1 MKIGIICAGD
11 TEFAPYLNYMKNPVC
26 IEKAMLKFY
35 EGLIENIPA
44 VVLYSGVCKVNAAIA
59 AQLLIDTFHVD
70 FVINGGTAGGI
81 HPDIHLFDTVIAER
95 TAYHDVADDILTEF
109 HPWMESVYF
118 HASPSLL
125 DAARK
130 YSRLSKHKILF
141 GTTVTGEQFI
151 NNTEREGFLQK
162 YSPLCADM
170 ETGAYAH
177 VCYVNQIPFLSVRT
191 VTDTASHEGI
201 NEFEKNCET
210 ASNISAEIIVKMLPH
225 LVSSVS

>member
-1 MKIGIICAGD
+1 MKIGIVCAGD

-130 YSRLSKHKILF
+130 YS
-141 GTTVTGEQFI
+141 
-151 NNTEREGFLQK
+151 
-162 YSPLCADM
+162 PLCADM

>member
-1 MKIGIICAGD
+1 MKVGIICAGD
-11 TEFAPYLNYMKNPVC
+11 TELAPFLPYMENPVC
-26 IEKAMLKFY
+26 TEKTMLKFY
-35 EGLIENIPA
+35 EGLINNIPA

-59 AQLLIDTFHVD
+59 TQILIDAFHVD
-70 FVINGGTAGGI
+70 IVINGGTAGGI
-81 HPDIHLFDTVIAER
+81 RPDIHLFDTVIAER

-109 HPWMESVYF
+109 HPWLESVYF

-125 DAARK
+125 EAAKK
-130 YSRLSKHKILF
+130 YSPLSEHRILF

-151 NNTEREGFLQK
+151 NNAEREALLQK
-162 YSPLCADM
+162 YNPLCADM

-201 NEFEKNCET
+201 DEFEKNCET
-210 ASNISAEIIVKMLPH
+210 ASTISAEIIVKMLPH

>member
-1 MKIGIICAGD
+1 
-11 TEFAPYLNYMKNPVC
+11 
-26 IEKAMLKFY
+26 
-35 EGLIENIPA
+35 
-44 VVLYSGVCKVNAAIA
+44 
-59 AQLLIDTFHVD
+59 
-70 FVINGGTAGGI
+70 
-81 HPDIHLFDTVIAER
+81 VIAER